1 MFVKRSSR
9 GRLAVGGA
17 VFAMVGTALVAGP
30 AQATAPPS
38 CLGSFT
44 TTGAEQVCVVP
55 GTGTVG
61 LNVTAIGGRG
71 GNPGEND
78 GSLGGAGATVST
90 TISTTGGSFLYLDVG
105 ADGATGNTVAGAAGG
120 TSGATSSGGTS
131 GCFAACGN
139 GHEGGG
145 GGGATVVQ
153 VCSMGSA
160 PCTAQYYGA
169 NDPRL
174 VVAAGGGGA
183 GGFEGCGGGSGGGNV
198 GASLFSGSCGGGGG
212 GGSGAG
218 GAGADL
224 TGCATGGGGGTS
236 SAVGAGGVGDAS
248 GFENGSDG
256 SGPAGG
262 NGFETAAASGGGGGG
277 GGGYYGG
284 GGGSASNNCSEFGSG
299 AGAGSSFPDFALI
312 GDAGPS
318 DVGSVSFTVVGDQ
331 YSGTT
336 ANLSATEGAA
346 MPTQTVGTFS
356 DIDGSSCSDFTTA
369 IINWGDGTMSGGTFL
384 CGTAQPFAV
393 QGSHTYA
400 EESPGGG
407 YSVTVDI
414 TDIDESTTTLP
425 SGNIG
430 SFEISGGQATVAD
443 AALAAKS
450 VTTIQAKKNTTFS
463 KTVATFTDADPAGT
477 ANDYVSTT
485 INWGDGNTTSA
496 TIKGTFQPFSANG
509 THKYT
514 SAGSFQVTVTIR
526 DSGGAARSITDQ
538 VKVK

>member
-1 MFVKRSSR
+1 MNVPTPSR
-9 GRLAVGGA
+9 GRLAIGGA
-17 VFAMVGTALVAGP
+17 ALAVVSTALVAAP

-38 CLGSFT
+38 CLGTFT
-44 TTGAEQVCVVP
+44 STGAEQVCVVP

-71 GNPGEND
+71 GNPAEND
-78 GSLGGAGATVST
+78 GSLGGAGASVAT
-90 TISTTGGSFLYLDVG
+90 TISVSGGSFLYLDVG
-105 ADGATGNTVAGAAGG
+105 TDGATGASVTGAAGG

-131 GCFAACGN
+131 GCFQPCGS
-139 GHEGGG
+139 GAEGGG

-160 PCTAQYYGA
+160 PCTAEYYGA

-198 GASLFSGSCGGGGG
+198 GVSLFSCSGGGGG
-212 GGSGAG
+212 GGGTG
-218 GAGADL
+218 GAGANL
-224 TGCATGGGGGTS
+224 SPCATGGGGATP
-236 SAVGAGGVGDAS
+236 SAVGAGGVGDGS
-248 GFENGSDG
+248 FENGSDG

-262 NGFETAAASGGGGGG
+262 NGFLTTAGAGGGGGG

-284 GGGSASNNCSEFGSG
+284 GGGTASNGCGQFGTG

-312 GDAGPS
+312 GDEGPS

-336 ANLSATEGAA
+336 GNLSATEGAA
-346 MPTQTVGTFS
+346 MPTQTVGTFG
-356 DIDGSSCSDFTTA
+356 DIDGSSCGDFTSAT
-369 IINWGDGTMSGGTFL
+369 INWGDGTSSAGTVV
-384 CGTAQPFAV
+384 CGSAQPFAV

-400 EESPGGG
+400 EESPAGG

-414 TDIDESTTTLP
+414 TDVDESTTTLP

-430 SFEISGGQATVAD
+430 SFEISGGKATVAD
-443 AALAAKS
+443 AALTAKS
-450 VTTIQAKKNTTFS
+450 VTTIQAKKNAVFS
-463 KTVATFTDADPAGT
+463 KTMATFTDADPAGA
-477 ANDYVSTT
+477 ANDYVGTT
-485 INWGDGNTTSA
+485 INWGDGNTTAA
-496 TIKGTFQPFSANG
+496 TIKGTIQPFSVNG
-509 THKYT
+509 SHKYT

-526 DSGGAARSITDQ
+526 DSGGATRSITDQ
-538 VKVK
+538 VRVK